1 MLNSD
6 KNLPGK
12 IFDAGKGW
20 RNLMWS
26 DEYFRFNY
34 ETHLV
39 SRRGNYPAAV
49 SPRPGRWGETWA
61 ECPGWRWSSPRRS
74 ERPLPACRPTD
85 ETARLGNHASI
96 LKGATLTRSTRA
108 VLSLFPVRDSTTRY
122 FYPTFYLVLHHSIK
136 IYGLFTPFA
145 RWSRL
150 KPCFVQLHC
159 LMYFMR
165 MYLHVRSIQRV
176 SVQNNSDIS
185 WQEYFDISF
194 NAYNIF

>member
-1 MLNSD
+1 MMKITD
-6 KNLPGK
+6 LPGK
-12 IFDAGKGW
+12 IFQAGKG
-20 RNLMWS
+20 RRRISRWS

-34 ETHLV
+34 ETHLA

-108 VLSLFPVRDSTTRY
+108 VHLISCVHEAATTRY
-122 FYPTFYLVLHHSIK
+122 FYPTPYLSGSSSI
-136 IYGLFTPFA
+136 
-145 RWSRL
+145 
-150 KPCFVQLHC
+150 V
-159 LMYFMR
+159 
-165 MYLHVRSIQRV
+165 VR
-176 SVQNNSDIS
+176 
-185 WQEYFDISF
+185 
-194 NAYNIF
+194 